1 MNVNENKLR
10 IYFVVAM
17 LLASQGAALAG
28 SAPSGIR
35 VTEPEALA
43 GFPGPLR
50 PPGTFEQLDVF
61 GKSSTS
67 FSRGIVD
74 PRWSPGSDWNNSTD
88 LNNFA
93 LSRWYQSPIDP
104 SWEPEP
110 AIIEDDDV
118 TNFNPSRWQAG
129 TVDRNWYPKDG

>member
-28 SAPSGIR
+28 
-35 VTEPEALA
+35 
-43 GFPGPLR
+43 

-67 FSRGIVD
+67 LPRSIVD
-74 PRWSPGSDWNNSTD
+74 PRWSPGSDWNNSTG
-88 LNNFA
+88 LNDFA
-93 LSRWYQSPIDP
+93 PSRWYQSPIDP

-110 AIIEDDDV
+110 AFSEDDVV
-118 TNFNPSRWQAG
+118 THFNPSRWQTG
-129 TVDRNWYPKDG
+129 TVDRNGYPKDG